1 MKLVTTLFL
10 ASALVMSGCGY
21 KAEDDTTT
29 APTPQNTSQSSLP
42 AAFPSLAGDTTIK
55 ANPATNVNPVTGA
68 TAAGAVTSGGAG
80 INPAHGQ
87 PGHRCDIAV
96 GAPLNSKP
104 VSPPPSTGAA
114 QNTVA
119 TSAPVPTAQPVAT
132 GAKTAAGI
140 NPAHGQPGHRCDIA
154 VGSPLDSK
162 PVSSTTTSA
171 PATGSTPVIGSS
183 PVLGSSPVNAT
194 PSKTGVSPLAVT
206 PIQPAGIKPAATTG
220 AGLNPAHGQPGHRC
234 DIAVGAPLTSKSVVP
249 APTVPKQQ

>member
-1 MKLVTTLFL
+1 MKLATTLFL

-29 APTPQNTSQSSLP
+29 ATPIQQSTTQSSLP
-42 AAFPSLAGDTTIK
+42 AAFPSVAGDTNIK
-55 ANPATNVNPVTGA
+55 VSPATNIAPVTATSPAGAA
-68 TAAGAVTSGGAG
+68 TAGAAG

-104 VSPPPSTGAA
+104 VSPPLSTGAT
-114 QNTVA
+114 QNTVT
-119 TSAPVPTAQPVAT
+119 TSTPVPAAQPAAT
-132 GAKTAAGI
+132 GAKSAAGI

-154 VGSPLDSK
+154 VGAPLDSK
-162 PVSSTTTSA
+162 PVSSTTTTA
-171 PATGSTPVIGSS
+171 PATGSSPVIGNS
-183 PVLGSSPVNAT
+183 PVLGSSPINAT
-194 PSKTGVSPLAVT
+194 PLKTGVSPLAVT
-206 PIQPAGIKPAATTG
+206 PIQPAGTKPAATG